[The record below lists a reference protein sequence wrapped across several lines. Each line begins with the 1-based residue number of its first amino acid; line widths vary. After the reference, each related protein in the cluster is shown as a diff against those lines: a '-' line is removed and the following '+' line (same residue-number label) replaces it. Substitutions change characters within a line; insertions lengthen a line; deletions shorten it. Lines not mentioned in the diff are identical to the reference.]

1 MIGIIQR
8 IGMATELSQN
18 SFGKPVLPS
27 TSKSWAM
34 ASAGNRSAS
43 NMMEKTELLFHNQ
56 NV

>member
-8 IGMATELSQN
+8 IGMATELSQK